1 MENSKNMTEREL
13 LTDLLHTEKDMA
25 KTYAGNCTESSSPE
39 LRRILI
45 RNMTECSE
53 DQITVFE
60 EMRSRNMY
68 NPKTAEQQEIM
79 TAKQNMQNLKDE
91 TWC

>member
-53 DQITVFE
+53 DQFTEFN
-60 EMRSRNMY
+60 RFKNWYFLYWNTS
-68 NPKTAEQQEIM
+68 
-79 TAKQNMQNLKDE
+79 
-91 TWC
+91 W